1 MTSRALAGF
10 TIGVTADRRADE
22 QATLFERQGATVL
35 YGPTVRVAPVAE
47 IGDLLT
53 ATREMIARP
62 PDHLV
67 LLSAFGVECWLE
79 TAAAM
84 GLDRELRE
92 AIDQTEVWSRGTK
105 PVGAAIVAGLSVA
118 NVVEGHE
125 ALLEQLLAVTDGA
138 ADVALVLDGSG
149 VCDGLERLE
158 ASGLTTRSIESY
170 HYDPP
175 SDLEPALRLLRST
188 VDGQVDAVTFTSR
201 PAVER
206 FAELADGDGV
216 LDDVLAA
223 LRERCV
229 PVCVGPA
236 SATAAAKLGLHPVVP
251 ERSRLGVLVHA
262 AACELSSRS
271 GSYEVYGVEFAVQ
284 GRLVKVAGQE
294 LVLSDRERH
303 LLDALRRAEGRV
315 ISKAELL
322 RDVWQGDSD
331 PHVVEVNVARLRRR
345 LGPASDAIE
354 TVYRRGYRW
363 SGVKR

>member
-1 MTSRALAGF
+1 MTPRALAGF

-22 QATLFERQGATVL
+22 QAMLFERHGATVVH
-35 YGPTVRVAPVAE
+35 GPTVRIAPLAE
-47 IGDLLT
+47 VGDLLA
-53 ATREMIARP
+53 ATEAFIADP

-67 LLSAFGVECWLE
+67 LLSAFGVECWMGV
-79 TAAAM
+79 AAAM
-84 GLDRELRE
+84 GLDVELRD
-92 AIDQTEVWSRGTK
+92 AIARTEVWSRGTK

-125 ALLEQLLAVTDGA
+125 HLLEQLFAVTGGRGRL
-138 ADVALVLDGSG
+138 ALVLDGSG
-149 VCDGLERLE
+149 TCDGLERLA
-158 ASGLTTRSIESY
+158 ASGVAAHTIETY
-170 HYDPP
+170 HYDAPA
-175 SDLEPALRLLRST
+175 DLEPALRLVRST

-206 FAELADGDGV
+206 FAQLAETDGL
-216 LDDVLAA
+216 LDEVLATM
-223 LRERCV
+223 RERCV

-236 SATAAAKLGLHPVVP
+236 SATAATKLGLRPVVP
-251 ERSRLGVLVHA
+251 DRSRLGVLVHA
-262 AACELSSRS
+262 ATRELSTRS
-271 GSYEVYGVEFAVQ
+271 GRYEVYGVEFAVQ
-284 GRLVKVAGQE
+284 GRLVKVGDAE
-294 LVLSDRERH
+294 LVLSDRERD

-322 RDVWQGDSD
+322 RDVWHGDSD

-363 SGVKR
+363 SGVPR